1 VRGRDLAGGCV
12 AGLCLS
18 LGLGLGGIFWWPAAA
33 GAQQASPLDAVGRL
47 LSDGKPQQAE
57 AAARQLLASGD
68 HAAARDL
75 LGIALSQQGR
85 IEEARAEFER
95 AVRLAPDSASAQQH
109 LARTLLQLD
118 RPDGARDV
126 LRTAAKLGPLER
138 DLAFELAAMEA
149 ARGNPE
155 AAEAQLLSVTERFA
169 SVRALLDL
177 ARLEARRGAN
187 SEAFAHLGR
196 ALEVAPNS
204 EDVLSAYARV
214 ALAIKS
220 PVTAIRTLERLTRM
234 YPAAADYPYLLG
246 VAKFRI
252 AENAGAVEALE
263 RALELEPQN
272 GRAAIALGLTF
283 NSQRRFAEAK
293 EALLGS
299 LQLLPGNVDA
309 LVALGEAEAGLDELE
324 AAERSVLRAL
334 ELAPEAPEAL
344 YVLGKIRM
352 TQGRYAEA
360 RDVLLESAER
370 DPRSSKTH
378 YQLSLAYAR
387 LGDRER
393 SAESLERYRSAVRE
407 EQERLGDLLRE
418 AGVGVSGMGGVGG

>member
-1 VRGRDLAGGCV
+1 MKGRRLAGGWV

-18 LGLGLGGIFWWPAAA
+18 LWLSATVA
-33 GAQQASPLDAVGRL
+33 AQQTAPLEAVGRL
-47 LSDGKPQQAE
+47 LGDGKPQQAE
-57 AAARQLLASGD
+57 SVAREILASGD
-68 HAAARDL
+68 QAGVRDL
-75 LGIALSQQGR
+75 LGIALSRQGR
-85 IEEARAEFER
+85 SEEARAEFER
-95 AVRLAPDSASAQQH
+95 AVALAPDFAPAQQH
-109 LARTLLQLD
+109 LARTLLQLE
-118 RPDGARDV
+118 RPERALEV

-138 DLAFELAAMEA
+138 DLALGLAALESSDGHP
-149 ARGNPE
+149 R

-187 SEAFAHLGR
+187 TEAFAHLGR
-196 ALEVAPNS
+196 ALELAPNS

-214 ALAIKS
+214 ALATES
-220 PVTAIRTLERLTRM
+220 PVTAIHTLEGLTRM
-234 YPAAADYPYLLG
+234 YPQVSDYPYLLG

-252 AENAGAVEALE
+252 AENGGAVEALE

-272 GRAAIALGLTF
+272 GRALIALGLTF
-283 NSQRRFAEAK
+283 NSQRRFADAK
-293 EALLGS
+293 EALVGG

-309 LVALGEAEAGLDELE
+309 LVALGEAESGLDELE
-324 AAERSVLRAL
+324 AAERSVQRAL

-360 RDVLLESAER
+360 RDILLRSAER
-370 DPRSSKTH
+370 NPRSSKTH

-393 SAESLERYRSAVRE
+393 SAEELERYRSAVRE
-407 EQERLGDLLRE
+407 EQERLGNLLRE